1 MPLHWVIT
9 GVTGSNGWA
18 PVYVDLDSD
27 KTKPASEVR
36 AILKSFSVHIN

>member
-1 MPLHWVIT
+1 MPLHWVVT
-9 GVTGSNGWA
+9 GVTGWA

-36 AILKSFSVHIN
+36 AILKSFCVHIN